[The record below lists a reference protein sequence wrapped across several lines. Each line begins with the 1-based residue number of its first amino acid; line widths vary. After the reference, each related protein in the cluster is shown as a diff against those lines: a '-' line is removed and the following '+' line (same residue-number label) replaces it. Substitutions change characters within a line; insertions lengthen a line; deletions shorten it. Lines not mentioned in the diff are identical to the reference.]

1 VHLRRLTATVAAVC
15 CITLFTAAP
24 AHAETPRERAD
35 VAVTKLLTYYNSG
48 TGAWTTPTGEAWQPA
63 LGIDSVI
70 NSYERTRAQSY
81 RDVLNKSFERYRGR
95 RAFYDDNGWYLNAW
109 IRAYDVTGES
119 KFLDEAKAL
128 FTANTAGW
136 DSTCGGG
143 LWWNSNRDYKN
154 AITNELFLLAA
165 AQLHRRAPNGTGAGS
180 YYDWAFREWN
190 WFRNSGMINGNRM
203 VNDGLNGSCV
213 NNGGITWTYN
223 QGVILAGLVEL
234 WRITADRGYL
244 YQAEQIAEATINN
257 QVHAG
262 GILRE
267 PCEISGNCDGDQKIF
282 KGIFAVGLARLY
294 FADPGNK
301 PAYGAFLRR
310 NADSVWNSARDGGN
324 GLALRWVGPP
334 GSADQATQAS
344 AGLLLDQAVYA

>member
-1 VHLRRLTATVAAVC
+1 MLLRRIAVSTATILCVT
-15 CITLFTAAP
+15 IIPAAP
-24 AHAETPRERAD
+24 ARAETPRERAD
-35 VAVTKLLTYYNSG
+35 AAYTKLSSYFNAG
-48 TGAWTTPTGEAWQPA
+48 TGAWNTPTGEAWQPA
-63 LGIDSVI
+63 LAVESVI
-70 NSYERTRAQSY
+70 NHYERTRSQNSL
-81 RDVLNKSFERYRGR
+81 DVLNKSFDRYRGR

-109 IRAYDVTGES
+109 IRAYDLTGDN

-128 FTANTAGW
+128 FAENTTGW

-143 LWWNSNRDYKN
+143 LWWNKDRRYKN
-154 AITNELFLLAA
+154 AITNELFLLSA
-165 AQLHRRAPNGTGAGS
+165 AQLHRRASNGTGPGS

-190 WFRNSGMINGNRM
+190 WFRNSGMINGSRM
-203 VNDGLNGSCV
+203 VNDGLGDNCA

-223 QGVILAGLVEL
+223 QGVILGGLVEL
-234 WRITADRGYL
+234 YRITGDRGYL
-244 YQAEQIAEATINN
+244 WQAEQIAEATINN

-262 GILRE
+262 GVLRE
-267 PCEISGNCDGDQKIF
+267 PCETWGSCDGDQRMF

-310 NADSVWNSARDGGN
+310 NADSVWNADRDGSN
-324 GLALRWVGPP
+324 GFGLSWVGPV
-334 GSADQATQAS
+334 GAVDQATQAS